1 MKIFQKKKYI
11 ETEYEDRH
19 IENLNKANV
28 PYVVRERRVITS
40 YLGLAYFIYSIIL
53 DCFVLVGVAWA
64 LLNLDKLL

>member
-1 MKIFQKKKYI
+1 MRIFEKRKYI
-11 ETEYEDRH
+11 ETEYEERH

-53 DCFVLVGVAWA
+53 DCFVLVGIAWA